1 MVEGV
6 ERIAVVG
13 GGVMGNGIA
22 QVAAQAGFAT
32 TVVDVSEEA
41 LERSL
46 GNIKRSLARLVKRG
60 DLTEEAA
67 EEIAGRLSL
76 TTDLEAAGRD
86 ADHVIEAVSEDLAL
100 KLDIFGRLD
109 AVCAPHVVFA
119 SNTSQFAI
127 TKLASGTDRPDRV
140 IGTHWFNP
148 PPIMRLIEIVRGV
161 ETSDETLATTLALA
175 KAFGKETI
183 VCKKDTQGFV
193 TSRLILLFNLEAMR
207 ILEEGIAD
215 VEDINKACV
224 LAFNHAM
231 GPLDTC
237 DLGGLDTTV
246 RASEGMTQHYGER
259 FLAPQGLRALVNA
272 GHYGRKTGRGFRSY
286 GEKERN

>member
-1 MVEGV
+1 
-6 ERIAVVG
+6 
-13 GGVMGNGIA
+13 
-22 QVAAQAGFAT
+22 
-32 TVVDVSEEA
+32 
-41 LERSL
+41 
-46 GNIKRSLARLVKRG
+46 
-60 DLTEEAA
+60 
-67 EEIAGRLSL
+67 
-76 TTDLEAAGRD
+76 
-86 ADHVIEAVSEDLAL
+86 VSEDLDL
-100 KLDIFGRLD
+100 KQDIFRRLD
-109 AVCAPHVVFA
+109 AVCAEPVVFA
-119 SNTSQFAI
+119 TNTSQFAI
-127 TKLASGTDRPDRV
+127 TKIASVTQRPDRV

-148 PPIMRLIEIVRGV
+148 PPVMRLIEIVRGL
-161 ETSDETLATTLALA
+161 ETSDATLEVTLALA

-246 RASEGMTQHYGER
+246 KAAEAMTQHYGAR
-259 FLAPQGLRALVNA
+259 FLAPQNLRALVNA
-272 GHYGRKTGRGFRSY
+272 GHHGRKTSRGFRDYSA
-286 GEKERN
+286 KEQN